1 MKKYIVFGLAILCGQ
16 VVAAAETS
24 LLPNESSIVGEVN
37 GSQITLGDIQNK
49 KIHELRSNLHKE
61 LENAFITEAIR
72 RLRESDKAFGKI
84 SVPEPKDE
92 DVRKFFDANNLSARG
107 SYEQFAPQIRQ
118 YLTQMLTARE
128 EYKLYK
134 MAGDKGQAS
143 NNLVDPGPFLVTVP
157 VETAYIQGAKKG
169 SVMLLEFSDFQCPY
183 CKKVQPALQQL
194 VKKYSDKVAFGY
206 RHYPLA
212 FHQEADESAIAAECA
227 REQGKFLEMH
237 SGLYKQQKNQSVE
250 SLKKLAKDIGVKDLN
265 KFNACLDG
273 DKYRKLLAR
282 DMEVAQ
288 AAGIN
293 GTPAFV
299 VGKFD
304 SDKGIIQ
311 GEILAGALPIDQLEQ
326 ALKRYLNK

>member
-1 MKKYIVFGLAILCGQ
+1 MRKYIVLGLAMMCGQ
-16 VVAAAETS
+16 VVAASES
-24 LLPNESSIVGEVN
+24 PLLPNEASVVGEVN
-37 GSQITLGDIQNK
+37 GSQITLGDIENK
-49 KIHELRSNLHKE
+49 KIHELRSDLHKE

-72 RLRESDKAFGKI
+72 RLRESDKEFGKI
-84 SVPEPKDE
+84 SVPTLSDQ
-92 DVRKFFDANNLSARG
+92 DVRKFYDDNNLSMRG

-118 YLTQMLTARE
+118 YLTQMFTARE

-134 MAGDKGQAS
+134 KAGDKGQAS
-143 NNLVDPGPFLVTVP
+143 HNLVDPGPFLVSVP
-157 VETAYIQGAKKG
+157 VETAYIQGAQKG

-194 VKKYSDKVAFGY
+194 VKKYSNKVAFGY
-206 RHYPLA
+206 RHFPLA
-212 FHQEADESAIAAECA
+212 FHQEADESAVAAECA

-237 SGLYKQQKNQSVE
+237 AGLYKQQKNLSVE
-250 SLKKLAKDIGVKDLN
+250 SLQELAKKIGVKDLD
-265 KFNACLDG
+265 KFNTCLKG

-288 AAGIN
+288 SVGIS

-299 VGKFD
+299 VGKYD

-311 GEILAGALPIDQLEQ
+311 GEILTGALPIDQLEQ
-326 ALKRYLNK
+326 AIKKYLAK

>member
-1 MKKYIVFGLAILCGQ
+1 MKKFFLIGLAIFSGQ
-16 VVAAAETS
+16 VFAAVNS
-24 LLPNESSIVGEVN
+24 SVLPNESSVIGEVN
-37 GSQITLGDIQNK
+37 GKQITLGEVQNR
-49 KIHELRSNLHKE
+49 KIHELRSKLYE
-61 LENAFITEAIR
+61 TLENAFISAAIQQ
-72 RLRESDKAFGKI
+72 LRKSNKEFGKI
-84 SVPEPKDE
+84 SVPELKEKEVKDFYE
-92 DVRKFFDANNLSARG
+92 SNNLSMRG

-118 YLTQMLTARE
+118 YLKQMMLARE

-134 MAGDKGQAS
+134 IAVKKGQAS
-143 NNLVDPGPFLVTVP
+143 TKLVEPGPFLVTVP

-183 CKKVQPALQQL
+183 CKKVQPALQKL

-212 FHQEADESAIAAECA
+212 FHQEADESAVAAECA

-237 SGLYKQQKNQSVE
+237 ASLYKQQNNQSIE
-250 SLKKLAKDIGVKDLN
+250 NLKKIAKDIGVKDLK
-265 KFNACLDG
+265 KFDSCLQG

-282 DMEVAQ
+282 DMEVAESI
-288 AAGIN
+288 GIN

-304 SDKGIIQ
+304 SEKGIVK
-311 GEILAGALPIDQLEQ
+311 GEILAGALPVDELEK
-326 ALKRYLNK
+326 ALKKYLAK